1 MMPGAL
7 ALLPHRA
14 VLGHWNIN
22 PSSDVRAE
30 SQPVARY
37 SPMPQPA
44 APSGTR
50 SGEPADVWRDNV
62 RCPDTS
68 HWIVCEPFLAR
79 AIGSP
84 AASAGGPRVWRRVRS
99 QFSSPRCLTTM

>member
-44 APSGTR
+44 APSGMR
-50 SGEPADVWRDNV
+50 SGEPADVWCDNV

-68 HWIVCEPFLAR
+68 HWICRLEPR
-79 AIGSP
+79 SV
-84 AASAGGPRVWRRVRS
+84 RV
-99 QFSSPRCLTTM
+99 